1 MSTWTLRSLLCVTT
15 LLAGAVATPA
25 WAQVGGPGRPL
36 SVPPPGKAASEIL
49 PILKSVGLDQ
59 KLDAPVSLDL
69 TFVDEAGKDV
79 KLGSFFGQ
87 KPVVLALVYYE
98 CPMLCTQVLNGL
110 VASLGTINL
119 DAGKEFEVVVVS
131 FDPKETPALAA
142 DKKKAYMARYRRAGD
157 EQGMHFLTGREDQI
171 RQLTDAV
178 GFRYAYDPAIDQ
190 YAHPAVITVLTP
202 AGHVSRYLFGIEY
215 SPRDLRFALV
225 EASNGRIGTVVDQ
238 MLLYCYHY
246 DPIEGK
252 YGVAII
258 NLVRLGG
265 ILTVIALGSFI
276 LVALRRE
283 RRRVVLMGGGPPT
296 ATGTR

>member
-1 MSTWTLRSLLCVTT
+1 LVTA
-15 LLAGAVATPA
+15 LLAGAGVARA

-36 SVPPPGKAASEIL
+36 SVPPPGKAASELL
-49 PILKSVGLDQ
+49 PILKNVGLDQ
-59 KLDAPVSLDL
+59 KLDAPVPLDL
-69 TFVDEAGKDV
+69 TFVDEAGRDV
-79 KLGSFFGQ
+79 KLGSFFGR

-110 VASLGTINL
+110 VASLGTINF

-142 DKKKAYMARYRRAGD
+142 EKKKAYLARYRRAGD

-171 RQLTDAV
+171 RQLTNAV
-178 GFRYAYDPAIDQ
+178 GFRYVYDPAINQ

-215 SPRDLRFALV
+215 APRDLRFALV
-225 EASNGRIGTVVDQ
+225 EASSGRIGTVVDQ

-265 ILTVIALGSFI
+265 ILTVVALGAFI

-283 RRRVVLMGGGPPT
+283 RRRAAVMSGGPPT